1 MTGSPELAR
10 TASTAVARRI
20 ATAATMMAQAADA
33 GVRFTF
39 QGRSAEGADNWAV
52 TDGHVAVFGDGG
64 GYGDGRVS
72 IGLADIDSGTNLV
85 GPGARK
91 ACYSPLPGF
100 PVRDGCLH
108 AKALGVRLDGER
120 LCLALQP
127 GSNLQ
132 NLLFSQIACAPNV
145 ASDLGQ
151 TGARITGVLPPTFV
165 EGDPDYLMAVAK
177 GGDSFLSAPCDVI
190 LMRTAGGAT
199 GPVQYWDGNS
209 FSSWRAA
216 ARPVFTTA
224 SCGRAPGVI
233 KVGPTYRM
241 VIAESDLPARAT
253 RSWSPRRTGRKVRG
267 GAGRGS
273 GARRRLLRLLPHRR
287 RRERGHARLL
297 GRGGHRRADQDR
309 LHPRLASIS
318 RHVVHRSDVW
328 TPSFIPRRVGRPPVG
343 NYYCCVTSYAKLLI
357 LLAFGRG

>member
-1 MTGSPELAR
+1 
-10 TASTAVARRI
+10 
-20 ATAATMMAQAADA
+20 MAQAADA
-33 GVRFTF
+33 GVGFTF

-52 TDGHVAVFGDGG
+52 TDGHIAVFGDGG

-177 GGDSFLSAPCDVI
+177 GGDSFPSAPCDVI

-216 ARPVFTTA
+216 AKTAFTTA
-224 SCGRAPGVI
+224 SCGP
-233 KVGPTYRM
+233 
-241 VIAESDLPARAT
+241 
-253 RSWSPRRTGRKVRG
+253 
-267 GAGRGS
+267 GAGVFKEGQPS
-273 GARRRLLRLLPHRR
+273 PGGGARRHEGGLAGPDDDRR
-287 RRERGHARLL
+287 
-297 GRGGHRRADQDR
+297 D
-309 LHPRLASIS
+309 
-318 RHVVHRSDVW
+318 
-328 TPSFIPRRVGRPPVG
+328 RPPPPSRPFLGCRGVPAARSVG
-343 NYYCCVTSYAKLLI
+343 GSG
-357 LLAFGRG
+357 GRSCTWR

>member
-10 TASTAVARRI
+10 TASTAVALAAI

-33 GVRFTF
+33 GVIFTF

-72 IGLADIDSGTNLV
+72 IGLADIDAERNLV
-85 GPGARK
+85 GPGATK

-233 KVGPTYRM
+233 KVGSRYRM
-241 VIAESDLPARAT
+241 VIAESDLPRQGDTFLVAEADRPQGP
-253 RSWSPRRTGRKVRG
+253 WVVRG
-267 GAGRGS
+267 EGQVPGGGYFACFHIDAGANGGTLACS
-273 GARRRLLRLLPHRR
+273 G
-287 RRERGHARLL
+287 
-297 GRGGHRRADQDR
+297 
-309 LHPRLASIS
+309 
-318 RHVVHRSDVW
+318 
-328 TPSFIPRRVGRPPVG
+328 VG
-343 NYYCCVTSYAKLLI
+343 VTDALTRIGYTLD
-357 LLAFGRG
+357 